1 MKSLKQFKDEQ
12 MKDDEFV
19 KEYEAI
25 QSELNSKSSSSKPI
39 AYGSLS
45 KKQFDAEINK
55 GIKDIDEDRVYSV
68 DDVEEEILRDFIKKL
83 KNRKR

>member
-1 MKSLKQFKDEQ
+1 MKLPTNLDSDGMNTKFFIFTVKDLRN
-12 MKDDEFV
+12 
-19 KEYEAI
+19 A
-25 QSELNSKSSSSKPI
+25 I

>member
-25 QSELNSKSSSSKPI
+25 QSELNSKSSPSKPI
-39 AYGSLS
+39 AHGSLS

>member
-45 KKQFDAEINK
+45 KNSLTQKL
-55 GIKDIDEDRVYSV
+55 IKESKI
-68 DDVEEEILRDFIKKL
+68 
-83 KNRKR
+83 